1 MLVVA
6 ISNCQREL
14 KGEEGTTANTE
25 ELPEISI
32 PLIHIANEVMRER
45 IAFVKEAYSLGFT
58 LPLEHLIHPHNAL
71 KNSKTFSQLK
81 HIDFD
86 LFDTIVNTCS
96 KKVSCIYKSAETS
109 IPIQY
114 FQKCER
120 LIGENMYLF
129 NDVFKPDTLR
139 YVIECE
145 S

>member
-14 KGEEGTTANTE
+14 KGEEGTTVNTE

-32 PLIHIANEVMRER
+32 PLIQIANEIMRER
-45 IAFVKEAYSLGFT
+45 IAYVKEAYSLGFS
-58 LPLEHLIHPHNAL
+58 LPSEHLIRPDNAL
-71 KNSKTFSQLK
+71 RNPNTFSQLK
-81 HIDFD
+81 HIYFD
-86 LFDTIVNTCS
+86 LFESIVNKCS
-96 KKVSCIYKSAETS
+96 KKVSCIYKNTETL

-120 LIGENMYLF
+120 LIGENIYLF
-129 NDVFKPDTLR
+129 NDVFKLDSLR